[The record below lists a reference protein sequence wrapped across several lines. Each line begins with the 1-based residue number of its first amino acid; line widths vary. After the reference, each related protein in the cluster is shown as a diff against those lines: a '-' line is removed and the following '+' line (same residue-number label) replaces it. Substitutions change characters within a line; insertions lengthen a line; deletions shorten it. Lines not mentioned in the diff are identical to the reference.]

1 MVATLIHHKYDVKMF
16 KTQVS
21 MVDDSTDHEKLL

>member
-1 MVATLIHHKYDVKMF
+1 MVSTLIRHKYDVKMF
-16 KTQVS
+16 KTQVP